1 MLVNFRFKNCRSF
14 YDEAVLSMRAASD
27 TTYRELNTFFVEDGI
42 MVKNDRELIKS
53 ALIFGGNASGKSN
66 LLKAFA
72 YMAGVIRLSS
82 AQIPIVASNEFFAFM
97 KNAENE
103 NSLYEVE
110 IVQSGTFYRYGFEL
124 CKGTVK
130 KEWLYK
136 RESRLSCVFERIENS
151 LKIHGENSAAIALIK
166 VSSSALFLSIG
177 NNFKLSINQYLSD
190 VIKWFNNALIVFE
203 NSNNAL
209 DIYTMENGK
218 YRAQAIEILKRADI
232 GITDFTIIKDK
243 IATAADPESLAK
255 LTKRLQSDPS
265 VLAGQLAADTEAL
278 YNIDMKTVFNVFDEN
293 DSVVGKKEIMLF
305 KDSGFNSEG
314 TIRLLCYLGWILAAL
329 EQGRVIFIDEI
340 DSKLH
345 FLVADHLIKLFN
357 SIENNRNNAQLICT
371 AHNVMLMD
379 DGLRRDQIYFASK
392 DERGRS
398 SLVSLADYQGVR
410 KTDLFSK
417 RYLAGFYASIPDLK
431 NDWE

>member
-1 MLVNFRFKNCRSF
+1 
-14 YDEAVLSMRAASD
+14 MRY
-27 TTYRELNTFFVEDGI
+27 TT
-42 MVKNDRELIKS
+42 
-53 ALIFGGNASGKSN
+53 FGS
-66 LLKAFA
+66 
-72 YMAGVIRLSS
+72 V
-82 AQIPIVASNEFFAFM
+82 
-97 KNAENE
+97 
-103 NSLYEVE
+103 
-110 IVQSGTFYRYGFEL
+110 
-124 CKGTVK
+124 
-130 KEWLYK
+130 
-136 RESRLSCVFERIENS
+136 
-151 LKIHGENSAAIALIK
+151 
-166 VSSSALFLSIG
+166 
-177 NNFKLSINQYLSD
+177 
-190 VIKWFNNALIVFE
+190 KWFNNALIVFE